1 MGSKNLVVLGT
12 EVSMGGLRSLAHSR
26 GRFAG
31 CRHAYR
37 EASDQAAIA
46 ALDATG
52 RPFAPDLLRVAI
64 GQSEYC
70 LL

>member
-1 MGSKNLVVLGT
+1 MNVVDSSGWL
-12 EVSMGGLRSLAHSR
+12 EY
-26 GRFAG
+26 FAG

-52 RPFAPDLLRVAI
+52 RPFAPVLLRVAI

>member
-1 MGSKNLVVLGT
+1 MGSKNFEVLGT
-12 EVSMGGLRSLAHSR
+12 EVSMGGLRSLAHGR

-31 CRHAYR
+31 CHAYR
-37 EASDQAAIA
+37 EAADQAAIA

-70 LL
+70 LP